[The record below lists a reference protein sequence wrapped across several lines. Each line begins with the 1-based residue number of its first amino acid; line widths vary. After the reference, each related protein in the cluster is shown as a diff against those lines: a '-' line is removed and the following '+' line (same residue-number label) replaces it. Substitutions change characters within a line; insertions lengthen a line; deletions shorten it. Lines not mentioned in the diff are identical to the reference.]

1 MPPQRTTWL
10 PRGRALWYWRPAA
23 LHAAP
28 RAKQV
33 GGRQD
38 VQGGPAR
45 CVPKLLAVLAPDA
58 RSGSLSTNQAACP
71 CPHPSP
77 PPGGFLALDWC
88 DGQAVG
94 PLARRSF
101 QLHAELAESLG
112 TDCGYRRVTTHSI
125 AVKQGGAA
133 GRLRV
138 PVGITWC
145 ANKPCMPL
153 LL

>member
-1 MPPQRTTWL
+1 MQRL
-10 PRGRALWYWRPAA
+10 GQSRSVAGRMCRAVQRAA
-23 LHAAP
+23 YQSCLRCLH
-28 RAKQV
+28 QMH
-33 GGRQD
+33 G
-38 VQGGPAR
+38 
-45 CVPKLLAVLAPDA
+45 
-58 RSGSLSTNQAACP
+58 QAACQP
-71 CPHPSP
+71 IGLPALVPIP
-77 PPGGFLALDWC
+77 PLGGFLALDWC